1 MGTHY
6 SIDLYFPINKLE
18 CALEEINKL
27 SEPVTDKRMSIALP
41 DGKKIVVAHTLYS
54 TPDKRLRKFSEENT
68 FIGYDTVFSLSADAV
83 IQEALVRIYDD
94 PVILNKDYPVGS
106 FRIILRVGQKFSRMT
121 IGAVASSQNKILL
134 YSPSMHSQMNKIL
147 NHCDGLF
154 GLIDTETGNDQH
166 IEMILLADTERQIYM
181 DRLNSYD
188 SNNID
193 YLVDNVLRQLRE

>member
-27 SEPVTDKRMSIALP
+27 SESVTDKRMSITLP
-41 DGKKIVVAHTLYS
+41 NGKKIVVAHTLYS
-54 TPDKRLRKFSEENT
+54 APDKALRKFSEENT
-68 FIGYDTVFSLSADAV
+68 FIGYDTVFLLSVDTV

-134 YSPSMHSQMNKIL
+134 YSPSMHSQMNKIIS
-147 NHCDGLF
+147 HCDGLF
-154 GLIDTETGNDQH
+154 GLIDTEAGNDQH
-166 IEMILLADTERQIYM
+166 IEMVLLADTEKQIFI
-181 DRLNSYD
+181 DAVNSHD
-188 SNNID
+188 GDNID
-193 YLVDNVLRQLRE
+193 YLVDAVQRQLRE